1 MKWYF
6 KWLIYQ
12 LYNYVQL
19 CNMSEYIEIQLTQKP
34 DS

>member
-6 KWLIYQ
+6 KQLIYQ
-12 LYNYVQL
+12 LYSYVQL
-19 CNMSEYIEIQLTQKP
+19 YNMSEYIEIQLTQKP